1 MTLELIWLKSYAEM
15 DTQFQKRRTVVLLGD
30 KSVGKTSLV
39 KALHQLMKAT
49 PTAGPSD
56 IREGTYKGTQIVL
69 VDVAG
74 DSQKSVTPN
83 TIRHA
88 KIVLLIYD
96 ITNHETLDSCKYWHQ
111 FAQQNCNSRE
121 ETVYYALVG
130 CKADLSDRERQVAW
144 DTAERVSKMI
154 NASKVFEVSNKGTK
168 NSHCDQLL
176 DWICKVLKEA
186 TGQDDQLTNSL
197 TLGSSP
203 NNTSEQSC
211 SC

>member
-1 MTLELIWLKSYAEM
+1 MN
-15 DTQFQKRRTVVLLGD
+15 TQFQKRRTVVLLGD

-56 IREGTYKGTQIVL
+56 IHEGTYKGTQIVM

-74 DSQKSVTPN
+74 DSYKSLTPN

-111 FAQQNCNSRE
+111 FAQQNTDSLE
-121 ETVYYALVG
+121 ESVNYALVG
-130 CKADLSDRERQVAW
+130 CKSDLSDRERQVAW
-144 DTAERVSKMI
+144 DSAERVSKMI
-154 NASKVFEVSNKGTK
+154 NASKVFEVNSKGTK

-176 DWICKVLKEA
+176 DWICGVMKEGG
-186 TGQDDQLTNSL
+186 GQDDQLNSSL
-197 TLGSSP
+197 ILENAP
-203 NNTSEQSC
+203 NNTNERSC
-211 SC
+211 LC